1 MNLEIFL
8 SSQHYKMES
17 ERYTQGML
25 EEAIGLVQSKAIS
38 LNEASCSFG
47 IPLSTLGDKVRGR
60 RPIKARSKFLLTED
74 EEAKL
79 SDWLVIFPERS
90 LGRTVEDLK
99 DKVKEILELRGDEG
113 RRSDGRPGKDWVRSF
128 RKRHP
133 ELTIR
138 TPQNLGKERALVT
151 EEDVEA
157 WFTTAKAYLDRQDP
171 DLLKSADRIYNTDE
185 TGFGLS
191 PGQKRIIAPM
201 GIKHLYSMSNSTR
214 QTITVLACGGASGEF
229 LRPLIVYARKRMPAT
244 NLLDG
249 FEEAFMQISHNGWMN
264 SQIFKT
270 WINDIFIPHVA
281 KKKKPVVLFV
291 DGHCSH
297 KSDLERMEL
306 CDNNGIILY
315 GLLPHAFHIVQPLD
329 LTVYSSMKAE
339 WPKAVHRH
347 MQATGEVATVNNFA
361 KIVKMVWDKCARP
374 EIILKGFIRS
384 GIYPFRPEIALESG
398 KMSASKN
405 FLNGSNPSTVSSSPT
420 FTCDCEHITFAT
432 PSYPSRARAIF
443 SQQQYNNSCLVIQAG
458 QG

>member
-1 MNLEIFL
+1 
-8 SSQHYKMES
+8 
-17 ERYTQGML
+17 
-25 EEAIGLVQSKAIS
+25 
-38 LNEASCSFG
+38 
-47 IPLSTLGDKVRGR
+47 
-60 RPIKARSKFLLTED
+60 
-74 EEAKL
+74 
-79 SDWLVIFPERS
+79 
-90 LGRTVEDLK
+90 
-99 DKVKEILELRGDEG
+99 
-113 RRSDGRPGKDWVRSF
+113 
-128 RKRHP
+128 
-133 ELTIR
+133 
-138 TPQNLGKERALVT
+138 
-151 EEDVEA
+151 
-157 WFTTAKAYLDRQDP
+157 
-171 DLLKSADRIYNTDE
+171 
-185 TGFGLS
+185 
-191 PGQKRIIAPM
+191 
-201 GIKHLYSMSNSTR
+201 
-214 QTITVLACGGASGEF
+214 
-229 LRPLIVYARKRMPAT
+229 
-244 NLLDG
+244 
-249 FEEAFMQISHNGWMN
+249 MQISHNGWMN

-306 CDNNGIILY
+306 CDKNGIILY
-315 GLLPHAFHIVQPLD
+315 GLLPHASHIVQPLD

-420 FTCDCEHITFAT
+420 FTCDCERITFAT

-443 SQQQYNNSCLVIQAG
+443 SQQQYNNGCLVIQAG